1 MRHIPWWFP
10 YEYLLIMIQKLPNKI
25 NGGEKMAGKIT
36 IPYSSD
42 RFDQWRLSQVGG
54 QITFNKSGRPVFQF
68 QNAQQYHKYL
78 ELNAQRQNFRR
89 VMS

>member
-1 MRHIPWWFP
+1 
-10 YEYLLIMIQKLPNKI
+10 
-25 NGGEKMAGKIT
+25 MAGKIT

-42 RFDQWRLSQVGG
+42 RFDQWRLSQAGG

-89 VMS
+89 GMS